1 MPQFFVLFGVD
12 RNQRAAHG
20 AATLNTH
27 WQPSWQPGWQP
38 GLKRVRSTLGPSLLA
53 SQLKVRKSDIS
64 IDPFEGVVHRPP
76 NAMHAMCSAS

>member
-12 RNQRAAHG
+12 RNRRAANG

-27 WQPSWQPGWQP
+27 WQPGWQP
-38 GLKRVRSTLGPSLLA
+38 GLKRVHSTLGVSLLA

-64 IDPFEGVVHRPP
+64 IDPLEAVVHHPP
-76 NAMHAMCSAS
+76 NAMHAMCSA